1 MTFAVGYRPT
11 PLGVWGPGAG
21 AGVGWP
27 GADAALLVLVPAIAL
42 LGLGGAALL
51 RRVHAAQQA
60 APAAVPGRPAAAP
73 AKGSTP

>member
-1 MTFAVGYRPT
+1 MKFAVGIMLT
-11 PLGVWGPGAG
+11 AFGVFWAAEG
-21 AGVGWP
+21 AGVEWP

-51 RRVHAAQQA
+51 RRVHAARQP
-60 APAAVPGRPAAAP
+60 APAAAPVPPAAAP